1 MLDQFTLHGHRGC
14 RGYLPENSLPA
25 FHKAVDIGCHYLEMD
40 VVITKDHQVLVSH
53 EPWLNHEI
61 CTAPDGC
68 VLTTENEKNYNLYDM
83 TYQQIRQIDCG
94 SKGHPRF
101 VQQQAM
107 RSYKPLL
114 ADLIDNIEAYTE
126 AKGLLPVGYNIE
138 IKRIA
143 QDDGIFHPDA
153 QVFSSLV
160 IEVLKQKGVVQRAIF
175 QTFDLECMEIGHRI
189 CPELT
194 QSFLVDNDL
203 TAEENFKLLSYQ
215 PPVFGPSYQQITNE
229 TMNYCTNNNI
239 KVIPWTVNQPAAI
252 QAMLQI
258 GVAGMITDYPNRVLQ
273 ALKTVEP
280 S

>member
-1 MLDQFTLHGHRGC
+1 
-14 RGYLPENSLPA
+14 
-25 FHKAVDIGCHYLEMD
+25 
-40 VVITKDHQVLVSH
+40 
-53 EPWLNHEI
+53 
-61 CTAPDGC
+61 
-68 VLTTENEKNYNLYDM
+68 
-83 TYQQIRQIDCG
+83 
-94 SKGHPRF
+94 
-101 VQQQAM
+101 
-107 RSYKPLL
+107 
-114 ADLIDNIEAYTE
+114 
-126 AKGLLPVGYNIE
+126 
-138 IKRIA
+138 
-143 QDDGIFHPDA
+143 
-153 QVFSSLV
+153 VFSSLV

-194 QSFLVDNDL
+194 QSFLVDNNL